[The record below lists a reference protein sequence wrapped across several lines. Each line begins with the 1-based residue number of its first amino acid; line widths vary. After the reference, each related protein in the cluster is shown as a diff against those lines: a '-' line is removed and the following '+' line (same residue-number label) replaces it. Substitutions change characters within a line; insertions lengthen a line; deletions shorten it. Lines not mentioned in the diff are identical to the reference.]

1 MKTSLRE
8 LAEAAG
14 LLLEW
19 ENSDGE
25 HCQLS
30 EQVQRN
36 LLEILGYSMAS
47 ESDLEEGMQ
56 RLKRLH
62 APETPAEWPPLL
74 TAECDTAITLPSPL
88 PAGTAFTLKL
98 EHSGKVV
105 EGYLNDNGALPG
117 ITEFGYHQ
125 LHIANTELTLAVA
138 PHQCYSLSDASQEAT
153 PRLWGLAA
161 QLYALRRPGDGG
173 IGDTLALE
181 QCVIHAAEQGADAL
195 AISPTHAMF
204 SADPERYSPYSPSTR
219 LLHNVLYSAAETLL
233 GETSVHE
240 AQARNGVQAELR
252 RLEADDFLDWPEA
265 ARVKLSWLRYLY
277 DDFMAREDEQ
287 AQALR
292 EQMQA
297 FRLAGGELL
306 ENHCR
311 FEALQREIGPGDW
324 REWPAELRA
333 PNSEKLAHFAET
345 RADEIGFHV
354 FLQWITADGL
364 ARAQRTARES
374 GMAIG
379 LIADLA
385 VGADAVGSQTWSR
398 PTDMLDGVS
407 IGAPP
412 DLFNAYGQDWGLAAF
427 SPDGLKRSGFRSFID
442 MLRSAFAHAGGVRI
456 DHILGLMRLWLIPRG
471 AAPTEGGY
479 LRYPLED
486 MLRLVALESWRHRGI
501 VIGEDLGTVAPGF
514 RERLTERGI
523 LGMQVLWFEQDEAHD
538 YLAASDWNP
547 HAMATSSTHDL
558 PTVAG
563 WWAGRDI
570 EWRSRLGLLK
580 ETQSAESEQLARR
593 RERAKLAATLGL
605 LGVKP
610 TTETLEAAD
619 IPASQVLN
627 ACARHLAA
635 TPAPLL
641 LLPVEDA
648 LGLEEQAN
656 LPNTVNEHPN
666 WCRRWSSQATDLL
679 ISDEVRQRLA
689 LLARTRNT
697 ASQNRTPPASQFG
710 RTTHE

>member
-1 MKTSLRE
+1 MREPLNE

-25 HCQLS
+25 LCQLS

-36 LLEILGYSMAS
+36 LLEILGYSTAS
-47 ESDLEEGMQ
+47 ESAIEEGLQ

-62 APETPAEWPPLL
+62 APENPAEWPPLL
-74 TAECDTAITLPSPL
+74 TADCNVPITLPSPL
-88 PAGTAFTLKL
+88 PSGTAFTLML
-98 EHSGKVV
+98 EEGGSV
-105 EGYLNDNGALPG
+105 EGYLDNDGAVPAV
-117 ITEFGYHQ
+117 TEIGYHQ
-125 LHIANTELTLAVA
+125 LHIANTELTLAIA
-138 PHQCYSLSDASQEAT
+138 PHKCYSPSDASGENT
-153 PRLWGLAA
+153 PHLWGLAA

-181 QCVIHAAEQGADAL
+181 QCVIHAAEQGADAM

-219 LLHNVLYSAAETLL
+219 LLYNVLYSAAETLL
-233 GETSVHE
+233 GETRVHE
-240 AQARNGVQAELR
+240 AQARNGLQAELR
-252 RLEADDFLDWPEA
+252 RLEADDLLDWPDA
-265 ARVKLSWLRYLY
+265 ARAKLSWLRYLY
-277 DDFMAREDEQ
+277 DDFMTREDDA
-287 AQALR
+287 AQTLR
-292 EQMQA
+292 REMHD
-297 FRLAGGELL
+297 FRRTGGELL
-306 ENHCR
+306 EDHCR
-311 FEALQREIGPGDW
+311 FEALQRELGSGDW
-324 REWPAELRA
+324 REWPAELRDPA
-333 PNSEKLAHFAET
+333 SPELARFAET
-345 RADEIGFHV
+345 RADEIGFHA

-364 ARAQRTARES
+364 SRVQRVARKS

-385 VGADAVGSQTWSR
+385 VGADAGGSQTWSR
-398 PTDMLDGVS
+398 QTDMLEGVS

-412 DLFNAYGQDWGLAAF
+412 DLFNAQGQNWGLAAF

-442 MLRSAFAHAGGVRI
+442 MLRSAFAHAGGLRI
-456 DHILGLMRLWLIPRG
+456 DHILGLMRLWLVPHG
-471 AAPTEGGY
+471 ASPTEGGY

-514 RERLTERGI
+514 RQRLTARGI
-523 LGMQVLWFEQDEAHD
+523 LGMQVLWFEQDEELN
-538 YLAASDWNP
+538 YLADSDWNP
-547 HAMATSSTHDL
+547 NAMATTSTHDL

-570 EWRSRLGLLK
+570 EWRSHLGLLK
-580 ETQSAESEQLARR
+580 ETQSAESEQLVRR
-593 RERAKLAATLGL
+593 RERAKLAGTLGL
-605 LGVKP
+605 LGLTP

-627 ACARHLAA
+627 ACARHLGG
-635 TPAPLL
+635 TPAPLI

-656 LPNTVNEHPN
+656 LPNTVDEHPN
-666 WCRRWSSQATDLL
+666 WRRRWASDANDLL
-679 ISDEVRQRLA
+679 ASDEVRQRLA
-689 LLARTRNT
+689 ELAHTRKATTNGKPSRSLL
-697 ASQNRTPPASQFG
+697 FG
-710 RTTHE
+710 RSTHE

>member
-25 HCQLS
+25 PCQLS
-30 EQVQRN
+30 EQVQRT
-36 LLEILGYSMAS
+36 LLEILGYSTAS
-47 ESDLEEGMQ
+47 ESDLEEGLQ
-56 RLKRLH
+56 RLQRLH

-74 TAECDTAITLPSPL
+74 TAECDTPIALPSPL
-88 PAGTAFTLKL
+88 PGGTTFTLML
-98 EHSGKVV
+98 EQSGTL
-105 EGYLNDNGALPG
+105 EGHLTNDGAIPG
-117 ITEFGYHQ
+117 ITEMGYHQ

-138 PHQCYSLSDASQEAT
+138 PQQCYSLSDASQEAK

-181 QCVIHAAEQGADAL
+181 EFVIHAAEQGADAL

-219 LLHNVLYSAAETLL
+219 LLYNVLYSAAETLL
-233 GETSVHE
+233 GETRVHE

-277 DDFMAREDEQ
+277 DDFLAREDEQ
-287 AQALR
+287 AHAMR

-297 FRLAGGELL
+297 FRRAGGELL
-306 ENHCR
+306 EDHCR
-311 FEALQREIGPGDW
+311 FEALQREFGPGDW
-324 REWPAELRA
+324 REWPAELRD
-333 PNSEKLAHFAET
+333 PGSEKLSHFAET

-354 FLQWITADGL
+354 FLQWLTADGL
-364 ARAQRTARES
+364 ARAQRVARES

-385 VGADAVGSQTWSR
+385 VGADAGGSQTWSR
-398 PTDMLDGVS
+398 QTDMLEGVS

-412 DLFNAYGQDWGLAAF
+412 DLFNAHGQDWGLAAF

-456 DHILGLMRLWLIPRG
+456 DHILGLLRLWLIPRG

-479 LRYPLED
+479 LRYPLDD

-514 RERLTERGI
+514 REQLTARGI
-523 LGMQVLWFEQDEAHD
+523 LGMQVLWFEQDEEQH

-570 EWRSRLGLLK
+570 EWRSQLGLLK
-580 ETQSAESEQLARR
+580 ETQSAESEQLTRR
-593 RERAKLAATLGL
+593 QERAKLAATLGL

-610 TTETLEAAD
+610 TTKTLEAAD
-619 IPASQVLN
+619 ITASQLLD
-627 ACARHLAA
+627 ACARHLAS

-656 LPNTVNEHPN
+656 LPNTVDEHPN
-666 WCRRWSSQATDLL
+666 WRRRWSSDATNLL
-679 ISDEVRQRLA
+679 ASEEVHQRLA
-689 LLARTRNT
+689 IMTRTRKAAAKSNT
-697 ASQNRTPPASQFG
+697 TRSALFG
-710 RTTHE
+710 KSTHE

>member
-1 MKTSLRE
+1 MKDKLRK

-25 HCQLS
+25 PCQLS

-36 LLEILGYSMAS
+36 LLEILGYSTAS
-47 ESDLEEGMQ
+47 ESALEESLQ
-56 RLKRLH
+56 RLHHLH
-62 APETPAEWPPLL
+62 TPTTPADWPPLM
-74 TAECDTAITLPSPL
+74 TAECDQPITLPSPL
-88 PAGTAFTLKL
+88 PPGTPFTLML
-98 EHSGKVV
+98 EQSDTV
-105 EGYLNDNGALPG
+105 EGRLDDDGAIPG
-117 ITEFGYHQ
+117 ITEIGYHQ

-138 PHQCYSLSDASQEAT
+138 PHQCYSLNEASEEAS
-153 PRLWGLAA
+153 PKLWGLAA

-181 QCVIHAAEQGADAL
+181 QFVTHAAEQGADAL

-204 SADPERYSPYSPSTR
+204 CADPKRYSPYSPSTR
-219 LLHNVLYSAAETLL
+219 LHYNVLYCAAETVL
-233 GETSVHE
+233 GETSVHN
-240 AQARNGVQAELR
+240 AQARNGLQAELR

-277 DDFMAREDEQ
+277 EDVMAREDKA
-287 AQALR
+287 AQTLR
-292 EQMQA
+292 EEMQA
-297 FRLAGGELL
+297 FRQAGGELL
-306 ENHCR
+306 EDHCR
-311 FEALQREIGPGDW
+311 FEALQSEFCPSDW
-324 REWPAELRA
+324 RDWPAELCDPA
-333 PNSEKLAHFAET
+333 SPELARFADT
-345 RADEIGFHV
+345 RADEIGFHA
-354 FLQWITADGL
+354 FLQWITAEGL
-364 ARAQRTARES
+364 ARVQRVAREN

-379 LIADLA
+379 LITDLA
-385 VGADAVGSQTWSR
+385 VGVDAGGSQTWSR
-398 PTDMLDGVS
+398 QQDMLEGVS

-412 DLFNAYGQDWGLAAF
+412 DLFNAHGQDWGLAAF

-456 DHILGLMRLWLIPRG
+456 DHILGLMRLWLIPHG
-471 AAPTEGGY
+471 ASPTEGGY
-479 LRYPLED
+479 LRYPLDD
-486 MLRLVALESWRHRGI
+486 MLRLIALESWRHQCI

-514 RERLTERGI
+514 RERLTAHGI
-523 LGMQVLWFEQDEAHD
+523 LGMQVLWFEQDEEQNF
-538 YLAASDWNP
+538 LAANDWNP
-547 HAMATSSTHDL
+547 NAMATSSTHDL

-570 EWRSRLGLLK
+570 EWRSQLGLLK

-605 LGVKP
+605 LGMKP

-619 IPASQVLN
+619 IPASLLLD
-627 ACARHLAA
+627 ACARHLAS

-641 LLPVEDA
+641 LIPVEDA

-666 WCRRWSSQATDLL
+666 WRRRWLSDANDLL
-679 ISDEVRQRLA
+679 ASDEVHQRLA
-689 LLARTRNT
+689 ELARTRN
-697 ASQNRTPPASQFG
+697 ADCQRKTPRSALFG
-710 RTTHE
+710 KSTHD

>member
-1 MKTSLRE
+1 MKVSLRE

-25 HCQLS
+25 PCQLS
-30 EQVQRN
+30 EQAQRN
-36 LLEILGYSMAS
+36 LLEVLGYSTAS
-47 ESDLEEGMQ
+47 ESAMEEGLQ

-62 APETPAEWPPLL
+62 APQSPREWPPLL
-74 TAECDTAITLPSPL
+74 TADCDTPITLPSPL
-88 PAGTAFTLKL
+88 PPGTVFTLQL
-98 EHSGKVV
+98 EQGGSQK
-105 EGYLNDNGALPG
+105 GYLDDDGAVPNV
-117 ITEFGYHQ
+117 TEIGYHQ
-125 LHIANTELTLAVA
+125 LQIADTELTLAVA
-138 PHQCYSLSDASQEAT
+138 PHQCYSLSDASGEAT

-161 QLYALRRPGDGG
+161 QLYALRRSGDGG

-181 QCVIHAAEQGADAL
+181 QCILHAAEQGADAL

-219 LLHNVLYSAAETLL
+219 LLYNVLYSAAETLL
-233 GETSVHE
+233 GETSVHD
-240 AQARNGVQAELR
+240 AQARNGLQAELR
-252 RLEADDFLDWPEA
+252 RLEADDYLDWPEA
-265 ARVKLSWLRYLY
+265 ARVKLSWLRYLF
-277 DDFMAREDEQ
+277 DDFMVREDDE
-287 AQALR
+287 AQALHR
-292 EQMQA
+292 EMQA
-297 FRLAGGELL
+297 FRRAGGALL
-306 ENHCR
+306 EDHCR
-311 FEALQREIGPGDW
+311 FEALQRELGPGDW
-324 REWPAELRA
+324 REWPEELRDPA
-333 PNSEKLAHFAET
+333 SPKLAHFAET
-345 RADEIGFHV
+345 RADEIGFHA

-364 ARAQRTARES
+364 SHAQRTAREN

-385 VGADAVGSQTWSR
+385 VGADAGGSQTWSR
-398 PTDMLDGVS
+398 PTDMLEGVS

-456 DHILGLMRLWLIPRG
+456 DHILGLLRLWLIPRG
-471 AAPTEGGY
+471 APPTEGGY
-479 LRYPLED
+479 LRYPLDD

-514 RERLTERGI
+514 RERLSARGI
-523 LGMQVLWFEQDEAHD
+523 LGMQVLWFEQDEAHNF
-538 YLAASDWNP
+538 LAASDWNP
-547 HAMATSSTHDL
+547 NTMATSSTHDL

-580 ETQSAESEQLARR
+580 ETQSAESERLARR
-593 RERAKLAATLGL
+593 QERAKLAATLGL

-619 IPASQVLN
+619 IPASQVLD

-656 LPNTVNEHPN
+656 LPNTVDEHPN
-666 WCRRWSSQATDLL
+666 WRRRWASDANDLL
-679 ISDEVRQRLA
+679 TSDEVRQRLA
-689 LLARTRNT
+689 ALTRARKATSSDKPSRS
-697 ASQNRTPPASQFG
+697 ALPGKS
-710 RTTHE
+710 THE